1 MSFYDEIQE
10 VAGSILNE
18 FKQGSVKL
26 IHYEEASGG
35 TLDEPTELVEEVN
48 EGTLDEPTELVEE
61 VNEGT
66 LDEPTELVEE
76 VNEGTLDEPTEL
88 VEEVYDL
95 DATVSG
101 VSYKYLINSY
111 AVASDLTVTA
121 GVIKGVTPSI
131 NDFIE
136 IEGVR
141 HKIIRD
147 ISAAP
152 NAANGKPVV
161 WRFICRKG

>member
-1 MSFYDEIQE
+1 MGFYDEMQE
-10 VAGSILNE
+10 LAGSILNE

-26 IHYEEASGG
+26 IHYKETNNG
-35 TLDEPTELVEEVN
+35 TLDEPSDLRETIYN
-48 EGTLDEPTELVEE
+48 
-61 VNEGT
+61 
-66 LDEPTELVEE
+66 
-76 VNEGTLDEPTEL
+76 
-88 VEEVYDL
+88 L

-121 GVIKGVTPSI
+121 GVIKGVTPTI

-152 NAANGKPVV
+152 NAASGKPVV

>member
-1 MSFYDEIQE
+1 MAFYDDMQE
-10 VAGSILNE
+10 LASSIMKN

-26 IHYEEASGG
+26 VQYKETKGG
-35 TLDEPTELVEEVN
+35 TLDEPSEMAEN
-48 EGTLDEPTELVEE
+48 
-61 VNEGT
+61 
-66 LDEPTELVEE
+66 
-76 VNEGTLDEPTEL
+76 
-88 VEEVYDL
+88 VYDL

-121 GVIKGVTPSI
+121 GVIKGVTPTI

-152 NAANGKPVV
+152 NAASGKPVV

>member
-26 IHYEEASGG
+26 IHYEEASG
-35 TLDEPTELVEEVN
+35 
-48 EGTLDEPTELVEE
+48 
-61 VNEGT
+61 GT